1 MGGLGLE
8 GLDRALKWL
17 VVIAVA
23 IIFGIGFWF
32 GRLNGRAYECERMAK
47 EREAYLDSITN
58 RKNQIKDSLYIEYRK
73 QQIYT
78 KYGSRH

>member
-1 MGGLGLE
+1 MGELGLDW
-8 GLDRALKWL
+8 LDRALKWL

-73 QQIYT
+73 QQR
-78 KYGSRH
+78 YGSRY

>member
-1 MGGLGLE
+1 MGGLDLE

-17 VVIAVA
+17 AVIVVA
-23 IIFGIGFWF
+23 IIFAIGFWF

-58 RKNQIKDSLYIEYRK
+58 RRNQIKDSLYVEYRK
-73 QQIYT
+73 QQMWKEYEH
-78 KYGSRH
+78 RH

>member
-1 MGGLGLE
+1 MGGLDLD

-17 VVIAVA
+17 VMIVVA

-32 GRLNGRAYECERMAK
+32 GRLNGRAYECERMVK

-73 QQIYT
+73 QQ

>member
-1 MGGLGLE
+1 MGGLDLE

-17 VVIAVA
+17 VVIVVA

-32 GRLNGRAYECERMAK
+32 GRLNGRAYECERMSK
-47 EREAYLDSITN
+47 EQMAYLDSITN
-58 RKNQIKDSLYIEYRK
+58 RRNQIKDSLYIEYRK
-73 QQIYT
+73 QQ